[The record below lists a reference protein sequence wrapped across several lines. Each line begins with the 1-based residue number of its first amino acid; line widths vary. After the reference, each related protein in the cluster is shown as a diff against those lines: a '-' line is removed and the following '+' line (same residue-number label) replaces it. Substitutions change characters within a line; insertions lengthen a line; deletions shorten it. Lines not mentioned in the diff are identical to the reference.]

1 MRQDM
6 KDLLLEHAR
15 SGGSFGKY
23 ASSRRAELKRSDPD
37 DLPRFISS
45 SRHRGGGKEL
55 GDRLAPLRKYLRKSC
70 GRPWAD
76 VYGEICA
83 AADTRTIRGYHLRQH
98 VWQFVVPDR
107 RDIGIRGRYGPFFVD
122 DDGTLQE
129 ERVLTDAE
137 REVQYAAARKRYK
150 MPPPVHK
157 VPNPRLGNGDPDHW
171 WEKIEGFWYAFET
184 THWMTKNSM
193 EDLVEENGE
202 IKIIRI
208 PLRDVHHHST
218 TKKQVCSKV
227 QKELDKRYGQTKR
240 S

>member
-45 SRHRGGGKEL
+45 SRHRGGGKEQ
-55 GDRLAPLRKYLRKSC
+55 GDRLRPLRQFLRKSC

-76 VYGEICA
+76 VYAEICA
-83 AADTRTIRGYHLRQH
+83 FADSRTIRGFHLRQH

-107 RDIGIRGRYGPFFVD
+107 HNFGHRGSYGPFFVD

-129 ERVLTDAE
+129 KRKKTEAE
-137 REVQYAAARKRYK
+137 RRAEASYWCKRL
-150 MPPPVHK
+150 
-157 VPNPRLGNGDPDHW
+157 RL
-171 WEKIEGFWYAFET
+171 
-184 THWMTKNSM
+184 
-193 EDLVEENGE
+193 
-202 IKIIRI
+202 
-208 PLRDVHHHST
+208 
-218 TKKQVCSKV
+218 
-227 QKELDKRYGQTKR
+227 
-240 S
+240 